1 MIFLQD
7 LCPLPKD
14 GLQSG
19 LQLQNN
25 CGQAKAAETEVID
38 VWLFGP
44 AFDRLACC
52 QLSTTQARRM
62 LLLIKEKKHR
72 GFIVKSFYSPA
83 LVTKC
88 FPGVALP
95 EGKKSI

>member
-19 LQLQNN
+19 LQLHNN

-44 AFDRLACC
+44 A
-52 QLSTTQARRM
+52 
-62 LLLIKEKKHR
+62 
-72 GFIVKSFYSPA
+72 Y
-83 LVTKC
+83 
-88 FPGVALP
+88 
-95 EGKKSI
+95 

>member
-44 AFDRLACC
+44 AQYNTSQKD
-52 QLSTTQARRM
+52 
-62 LLLIKEKKHR
+62 
-72 GFIVKSFYSPA
+72 
-83 LVTKC
+83 
-88 FPGVALP
+88 VAAY
-95 EGKKSI
+95 